1 MFAPLELKNEIEHA
15 NIAQID
21 KVFALNIPANVV
33 DNTDETYVLVT
44 DANTNTDIYGSDS
57 FHGLRRMCEVQIF
70 FKEDLDFD
78 PEAVTIDLYKKLTA
92 TGWQIGEN
100 RGFLRDI
107 DTEQIYTTFYVT
119 KMKTI

>member
-21 KVFALNIPANVV
+21 KVFALNIPASVV
-33 DNTDETYVLVT
+33 DNTDETCVLVT

-57 FHGLRRMCEVQIF
+57 FYALRRMCEVQIF
-70 FKEDLDFD
+70 FKENLDFD
-78 PEAVTIDLYKKLTA
+78 PEAVTVDLYKKLTDI
-92 TGWQIGEN
+92 GWQIGEN
-100 RGFLRDI
+100 RGFMRDV

>member
-44 DANTNTDIYGSDS
+44 DANTNADIYGSDS
-57 FHGLRRMCEVQIF
+57 FHGLRRMLEVQIF
-70 FKEDLDFD
+70 FKKDLDFD
-78 PEAVTIDLYKKLTA
+78 PEAVTVALYKKLTA

-100 RGFLRDI
+100 RGFLRDV

-119 KMKTI
+119 KTKTI

>member
-21 KVFALNIPANVV
+21 KVFALNIPANIV

-44 DANTNTDIYGSDS
+44 DANTNTDVYGSDS
-57 FHGLRRMCEVQIF
+57 FYALRRMCEVQIF
-70 FKEDLDFD
+70 FKKDLDFD
-78 PEAVTIDLYKKLTA
+78 PETVTIDLYKKLTKA
-92 TGWQIGEN
+92 DWQIGEN

-107 DTEQIYTTFYVT
+107 DTEQIYTTFYVAKT
-119 KMKTI
+119 KTI